1 MSITIGQ
8 IDEALQEWAPSGSAQ
23 SYDNVG
29 LQIGRMTAEVT
40 RCLIALDLTPDVVRE
55 AQEMNAECV
64 ITHHPLLFRPLKSL
78 TDSGLVSSMALNLAE
93 SGIGLYAIHTNLD
106 AARDGVSFE
115 LARTL
120 GLERI
125 EFLSRLEGST
135 VKLILFV
142 PIDHIDGVR
151 DAVFSGG
158 AGKIGKYSECSF
170 SHGGTATFK
179 PGEGTKPFEGEAS
192 GPRESVNEIRLEVEV
207 ARWALPS
214 VLDAAREAHPY
225 EEMVHDIVAVEQ
237 DFRNAG
243 IGAVGN
249 LPAPI
254 KLSVFLNEV
263 CQKLENPGIRYAGH
277 PDSTVQKVAVCGGA
291 GADFIG
297 LAHRVR
303 ADVYVTSDISYHRYF
318 DVMGSEGDIEMAL
331 VDTGHYESERMTE
344 SLLVVWL
351 RERFPEIEWIR
362 TKHRTSPVQ
371 TWIAT

>member
-8 IDEALQEWAPSGSAQ
+8 IDEALQQWAPSGSAQ

-55 AQEMNAECV
+55 AQELNAECV

-78 TDSGLVSSMALNLAE
+78 TDSSLVSSMALNLAE

-120 GLERI
+120 GLERL
-125 EFLSRLEGST
+125 EFLSPLEDSM

-151 DAVFSGG
+151 DAVFSAG
-158 AGKIGKYSECSF
+158 AGKIGRYSECSF

-179 PGEGTKPFEGEAS
+179 PDEGSKPLKGEAG

-207 ARWALPS
+207 TRWALPS
-214 VLDAAREAHPY
+214 ILDAAREVHPY
-225 EEMVHDIVAVEQ
+225 EEMAHDIIAVEQ
-237 DFRNAG
+237 KFSNAG
-243 IGAVGN
+243 IGTVGH

-254 KLSVFLNEV
+254 KLGVFLNVV
-263 CQKLENPGIRYAGH
+263 CQKLENPGIRYVGD
-277 PDSTVQKVAVCGGA
+277 PESTVQKVAVCGGA
-291 GADFIG
+291 GADYIG
-297 LAHRVR
+297 LAHGVK

-318 DVMGSEGDIEMAL
+318 DVIGSGGDIEMAL
-331 VDTGHYESERMTE
+331 VDAGHYESERMTE
-344 SLLVVWL
+344 SLLLVWL
-351 RERFPEIEWIR
+351 CERFPEIEWIR
-362 TKHRTSPVQ
+362 TRHRTSPVQ

>member
-254 KLSVFLNEV
+254 KLGVFLNEV
-263 CQKLENPGIRYAGH
+263 CQKLENPGIRYAGN

-318 DVMGSEGDIEMAL
+318 DVMGSGGDIEMAL